1 MDNCLAFQS
10 KLTSIMD
17 VLAKAAVVEISK
29 LWEDGFAF
37 VQVELRRRESEIQAL
52 NIKLMSMEKERL
64 TAISQTATNMNS
76 SFSIREQQ
84 IKLLPP
90 AGDGP
95 SGDSVQTSSSD
106 SGIQRKADSSMINRT
121 PPPAQTGKDQTQMK
135 HLKSKICEDEDDD
148 YLVKLEDDD
157 LQIVEQAADL
167 DPSSSETADH
177 CEMDQSQQPAEGLQQ
192 QETQPWLSI
201 TMGDSD
207 TADDSDC
214 YFEPKQ
220 LPQNVDSEI
229 LLIQN
234 ALDIFDSSAEAVH
247 SHRAV
252 RDMGTVHSGSSKPR
266 GPGAFSHS
274 QPTQAFSHPE
284 RETSI
289 GSLPEK
295 PLIKNT
301 SAFNPERRGFLLND
315 SELHKTVASHR
326 VKEKWYICPFCGKS
340 FDRIS
345 HLEIHQRI
353 HTGEKPYTCDTCGK
367 CFSQRSN
374 LRTHQRTH
382 KEKLTQTVV

>member
-64 TAISQTATNMNS
+64 TAISQTSTNMNS

-106 SGIQRKADSSMINRT
+106 SSIQRKTDSSVINRT

-135 HLKSKICEDEDDD
+135 HLKSKICGDEDDD

-214 YFEPKQ
+214 CFEPKQ

-234 ALDIFDSSAEAVH
+234 ALDIFDSSAEAVY

-252 RDMGTVHSGSSKPR
+252 RDMGTVHGGSSKPR

-274 QPTQAFSHPE
+274 QPTQAFNHPE

-289 GSLPEK
+289 GFLPEK
-295 PLIKNT
+295 QLIKNT

-315 SELHKTVASHR
+315 SELHKTAASHR

-340 FDRIS
+340 FDRVS

>member
-64 TAISQTATNMNS
+64 TAISQTSTNMNS

-106 SGIQRKADSSMINRT
+106 SSIQRKTDSSVINRT

-135 HLKSKICEDEDDD
+135 HLKSKICGDEDDD

-214 YFEPKQ
+214 CFEPKQ

-234 ALDIFDSSAEAVH
+234 ALDIFDSSAEAVY

-274 QPTQAFSHPE
+274 QPTQAFNHPE
-284 RETSI
+284 RESSI

-295 PLIKNT
+295 QLIKNT

-315 SELHKTVASHR
+315 SELHKTAASHR

-340 FDRIS
+340 FDRVS